1 MTPTDV
7 PESPASAR
15 PDADVD
21 PLPDGDARDAG
32 GPPKSAATTGPAGRP
47 GAGLGPFVYGPI
59 DLSHLAATA
68 PQAPAPPIRSMR
80 SRRSTRQPPGLLI
93 GVLAGLVALLPRLL
107 GAVMAPLQEQW
118 FGPLAPREDTFSLLP
133 LGRFDVHLIV
143 AIAVA
148 GAVCAALALRSRGTP
163 LPRTRRR
170 AMAGLGAV
178 LAGCVV
184 ESFAVLALG
193 GAGSVGV
200 ATRHAAR
207 YFWALLAGTLV
218 VFGLALG
225 LLWWLTS
232 PCVVRRTIA
241 WALAAIPLAVWA
253 MGLLLALAPS
263 GRLGALPWWLMR
275 WLPAVIVGAALVRC
289 GVRPL
294 RRLVG
299 WVAALAVLLFVPAL
313 MVGVTATP
321 GLTRVLRNPAEIVGY
336 AGRVLAQTW
345 AHLTWEP
352 VALALLIGG
361 AGAVVTLLVGPLFA
375 GRPQPTRT

>member
-7 PESPASAR
+7 PEPPASR
-15 PDADVD
+15 PDADVA

-32 GPPKSAATTGPAGRP
+32 CPPRTQQAIGAAGRP
-47 GAGLGPFVYGPI
+47 GPGPFVYGPV
-59 DLSHLAATA
+59 DLSPLAAN
-68 PQAPAPPIRSMR
+68 APPPPVPVRSAR
-80 SRRSTRQPPGLLI
+80 SGRSSRLPRGLLL
-93 GVLAGLVALLPRLL
+93 GVLAGLVALAPRLL
-107 GAVMAPLQEQW
+107 GAGMAPLQREW
-118 FGPLAPREDTFSLLP
+118 LGPFASSGETFSLLP
-133 LGRFDVHLIV
+133 LGRFEIHLIV

-163 LPRTRRR
+163 DPRTRRW
-170 AMAGLGAV
+170 AIAGLGGV

-193 GAGSVGV
+193 DVGPLGV
-200 ATRHAAR
+200 ATRHATL
-207 YFWALLAGTLV
+207 YFWALLVGTLA

-241 WALAAIPLAVWA
+241 WALAAIPLAVWGT
-253 MGLLLALAPS
+253 GLLLVLVPIQ
-263 GRLGALPWWLMR
+263 RLGALPWWLMR
-275 WLPAVIVGAALVRC
+275 WLPAVIVGVALVRC
-289 GVRPL
+289 GVRPA

-299 WVAALAVLLFVPAL
+299 WIAALAVLLFVPAL
-313 MVGVTATP
+313 IVALASTP

-336 AGRVLAQTW
+336 AGRVLAQAW
-345 AHLTWEP
+345 PHLTWEP

-361 AGAVVTLLVGPLFA
+361 AGTIVVLLVGPLFA
-375 GRPQPTRT
+375 GRAQPTRT